1 MFYRRKKNKSG
12 SVSIQIISKHQG
24 IYKVKKTI
32 GCAFDEQE
40 IVVLEHQARHEILR
54 LQKQPSLFVN
64 QDDALLEGFLKLLS
78 NADILVAG
86 PEMVFGRIYDSIG
99 YNAIKEDLFRHL
111 VISRLAYPGSKL
123 KTIDYLQRYSGVY
136 LQVDAIYRF
145 LDRLHHKLKEQLEQ
159 ITYRHTVKL
168 LDGKPGV
175 VFYDMT
181 TLHFEASDE
190 DDLRKTGFS
199 KTGKHQEPQIY
210 LGLLVTTN
218 GYPIGYEVFEGNTF
232 EAHTLIPVIEKFEK
246 KFNFSKPIII
256 ADAGLITAKN
266 IQQLEASGY
275 QYILGARIKNES
287 AFIKNKILSLQ
298 LKDGEHAQIK
308 KSNTQRLIIQFTQN
322 RSAKDRNNRQRGLSR
337 LEKQIKGG
345 RLTKSHINNKGYNKY
360 LKMTGNVA
368 IEIDYEKF
376 KQDEQWDGLKG
387 YNTNCRL
394 SAKQIIEN
402 YNQLWQIEKAFRIS
416 KTDLKVRPIY
426 HRIRHRI
433 DAHISIA
440 FTAYA
445 IYKEIERVLQK
456 ENSKI
461 SAIRAAEL
469 THTIYQLMVTLPQS
483 RVRKSILP
491 KLDKEQQALLQVINK
506 NF

>member
-24 IYKVKKTI
+24 IYKVIQTI

-40 IVVLEHQARHEILR
+40 IVVLEHQAHQEILR

-64 QDDALLEGFLKLLS
+64 QDDAFLEAFLKSLS

-159 ITYRHTVKL
+159 ITYQHTVKL

-266 IQQLEASGY
+266 ILQLEASGY

-322 RSAKDRNNRQRGLSR
+322 RSAKDRNNRLRGLSR

-445 IYKEIERVLQK
+445 IYKEIERVLHK

-461 SAIRAAEL
+461 SVLRAAEL
-469 THTIYQLMVTLPQS
+469 THTMYQLMITLPQS
-483 RVRKSILP
+483 RARKSILP
-491 KLDKEQQALLQVINK
+491 KLDKEQQTLLQVINK

>member
-12 SVSIQIISKHQG
+12 SDSIQIISKHQG
-24 IYKVKKTI
+24 KYKVMRSI

-40 IVVLEHQARHEILR
+40 IVAIEYQAQHEILR
-54 LQKQPSLFVN
+54 LQEQPSLFVN
-64 QDDALLEGFLKLLS
+64 QDDALLEGFLRLLS

-145 LDRLHHKLKEQLEQ
+145 LDRLHHILKEQLEQ

-168 LDGKPGV
+168 LNGKPGV

-190 DDLRKTGFS
+190 DDLLKTGFS

-266 IQQLEASGY
+266 ILQLEASG
-275 QYILGARIKNES
+275 
-287 AFIKNKILSLQ
+287 
-298 LKDGEHAQIK
+298 
-308 KSNTQRLIIQFTQN
+308 
-322 RSAKDRNNRQRGLSR
+322 
-337 LEKQIKGG
+337 
-345 RLTKSHINNKGYNKY
+345 
-360 LKMTGNVA
+360 
-368 IEIDYEKF
+368 
-376 KQDEQWDGLKG
+376 
-387 YNTNCRL
+387 
-394 SAKQIIEN
+394 
-402 YNQLWQIEKAFRIS
+402 
-416 KTDLKVRPIY
+416 
-426 HRIRHRI
+426 
-433 DAHISIA
+433 
-440 FTAYA
+440 
-445 IYKEIERVLQK
+445 
-456 ENSKI
+456 
-461 SAIRAAEL
+461 
-469 THTIYQLMVTLPQS
+469 
-483 RVRKSILP
+483 
-491 KLDKEQQALLQVINK
+491 
-506 NF
+506 